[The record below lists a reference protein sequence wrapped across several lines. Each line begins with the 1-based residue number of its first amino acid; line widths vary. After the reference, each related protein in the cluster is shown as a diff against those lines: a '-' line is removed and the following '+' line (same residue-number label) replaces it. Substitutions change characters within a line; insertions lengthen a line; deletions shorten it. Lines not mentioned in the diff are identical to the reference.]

1 MKEEKMFEDLIK
13 ELKAEIFD
21 SEIGK
26 DYYAN
31 TAEIKAEIRG
41 KIEGL
46 TFAIKLLEKEE
57 N

>member
-1 MKEEKMFEDLIK
+1 MFEDLIK